1 MLDTPAKHGFR
12 ETTTV
17 PDGMAIDW
25 DIPITMEHDGGW
37 LSAGKLSLA
46 ADHPAQMTANK

>member
-25 DIPITMEHDGGW
+25 DIPITNEGW
-37 LSAGKLSLA
+37 PSAGKLSLA

>member
-25 DIPITMEHDGGW
+25 YIPITMEDG
-37 LSAGKLSLA
+37 LVLENYLLLPIILPK
-46 ADHPAQMTANK
+46 

>member
-17 PDGMAIDW
+17 PDGRAIDW
-25 DIPITMEHDGGW
+25 DIPITMEDG
-37 LSAGKLSLA
+37 LVLENYLLLPIILPK
-46 ADHPAQMTANK
+46 